1 MTTPPLSA
9 RGGVDRGWLAG
20 SIVQAH
26 ERLSKHIRRTP
37 CDVSLS
43 SSERYG
49 ADIWLKG
56 EHLQHAGS
64 FKTRGA
70 TNKLLSLT
78 PDEKHRGIIAASTGN
93 HGASVAW
100 AGRALEIPVRVYVPN
115 GASPAKVE
123 MIRRYGA
130 DVQMHGTDGLD
141 AELFGRAFAAENGM
155 PYISPYNDPVVVAGQ
170 GTVGVELAE
179 QMETVD
185 TVIIAVGGG
194 GLIGGTAAYL
204 KSIMPNVRVI
214 GASPVNSPVM
224 ALSVRAGYIVEFAS
238 EPTLS
243 DGTAGGVEQGAIT
256 FELCRTLVD
265 EWVEVTEREIATAMR
280 DFIADHHQL
289 IEGSAAVALA
299 ALAQRADALR
309 GQRVAV
315 VLCGSNIGIETLRAV
330 LAR

>member
-1 MTTPPLSA
+1 VAALDPATLANDILSA
-9 RGGVDRGWLAG
+9 HA
-20 SIVQAH
+20 
-26 ERLSKHIRRTP
+26 RLSQYVRLTP
-37 CDVSLS
+37 NDQSLS
-43 SSERYG
+43 LSERYS
-49 ADIWLKG
+49 ADVWLKG

-78 PDEKHRGIIAASTGN
+78 PEEKRRGVVAASTGN

-100 AGRALEIPVRVYVPN
+100 AGRTLGIPVRVYVPN
-115 GASPAKVE
+115 GASIAKVD

-141 AELFGRAFAAENGM
+141 AEVFARAFAAEHGM
-155 PYISPYNDPVVVAGQ
+155 QYISPYNDPFVVAGQ
-170 GTVGVELAE
+170 GTVGVEIAE
-179 QMETVD
+179 QMGTVD
-185 TVIIAVGGG
+185 SVIIAVGGG

-214 GASPVNSPVM
+214 GASPKNSPVM
-224 ALSVRAGYIVEFAS
+224 ALSVRAGHVVEHAS

-243 DGTAGGVEQGAIT
+243 DGTAGGVEQDAIT
-256 FELCRTLVD
+256 FDLCRDLVD
-265 EWVEVTEREIATAMR
+265 EWVEVSEDEIGTAMR

-299 ALAQRADALR
+299 TLARNSSKLR

-315 VLCGSNIGIETLRAV
+315 VLCGGNVSIDTLRAV

>member
-1 MTTPPLSA
+1 MSA
-9 RGGVDRGWLAG
+9 LDPSQVAEQV
-20 SIVQAH
+20 IAAH
-26 ERLSKHIRRTP
+26 RQISPYVRRTP
-37 CDVSLS
+37 CEASAAYAERLVVDV
-43 SSERYG
+43 
-49 ADIWLKG
+49 WLKS

-78 PDEKHRGIIAASTGN
+78 PEEKRTGVVAASTGN

-130 DVQMHGTDGLD
+130 EVQMHGTDGLD
-141 AELFGRAFAAENGM
+141 AEVAGRTFAVENGM
-155 PYISPYNDPVVVAGQ
+155 PYVSPYNDPLVVAGQ

-204 KSIMPNVRVI
+204 KSIMPNVRAI

-224 ALSVRAGYIVEFAS
+224 ALSVRAGHIVEHVS

-256 FELCRTLVD
+256 FELCRALVD
-265 EWVEVTEREIATAMR
+265 EWVDVTEDEIAKAMR
-280 DFIADHHQL
+280 DFIAEHHQL

-299 ALAQRADALR
+299 ALAQRAGELR

-315 VLCGSNIGIETLRAV
+315 VLCGSNISIDTLRAV

>member
-1 MTTPPLSA
+1 MTALEPKQLVNDILAARQLSA
-9 RGGVDRGWLAG
+9 AYL
-20 SIVQAH
+20 
-26 ERLSKHIRRTP
+26 RLTP
-37 CDVSLS
+37 NDLSLS
-43 SSERYG
+43 LSERYG
-49 ADIWLKG
+49 AEVWLKG

-78 PDEKHRGIIAASTGN
+78 PDEKRAGVVAASTGN

-100 AGRALEIPVRVYVPN
+100 AGRTLGIPVRVYVPN
-115 GASPAKVE
+115 GASTAKVE

-141 AELFGRAFAAENGM
+141 AEVFGRQYALESGM
-155 PYISPYNDPVVVAGQ
+155 PYVSPYNDPAVVAGQ

-179 QMETVD
+179 QMGTVD
-185 TVIIAVGGG
+185 SVIIAVGGG

-204 KSIMPNVRVI
+204 KSIMPNVRMI

-224 ALSVRAGYIVEFAS
+224 ALSVRAGHVVEYAS
-238 EPTLS
+238 KPTLS
-243 DGTAGGVEQGAIT
+243 DGTAGGVEQDAIT
-256 FELCRTLVD
+256 FALCRALVD
-265 EWVEVTEREIATAMR
+265 EWVEVTEDEIAKAML

-299 ALAQRADALR
+299 VLARQARALK

-315 VLCGSNIGIETLRAV
+315 VLCGSNISIDALRAV

>member
-1 MTTPPLSA
+1 MTALEPRQLANDILAA
-9 RGGVDRGWLAG
+9 RQRIA
-20 SIVQAH
+20 A
-26 ERLSKHIRRTP
+26 HIRLTP
-37 CDVSLS
+37 SDLSLS
-43 SSERYG
+43 LSERYG
-49 ADIWLKG
+49 ADVWLKG

-70 TNKLLSLT
+70 LNKLLSLT
-78 PDEKHRGIIAASTGN
+78 PDEQRAGVVAASTGN

-100 AGRALEIPVRVYVPN
+100 AGRTLGVPVRVYVPN
-115 GASPAKVE
+115 GASTAKVE

-141 AELFGRAFAAENGM
+141 AEVFGRAFAAEHGM
-155 PYISPYNDPVVVAGQ
+155 PYVSPYNDPAVVAGQ
-170 GTVGVELAE
+170 GTVGVEIAE
-179 QMETVD
+179 QIGSID
-185 TVIIAVGGG
+185 SVIVAVGGG

-214 GASPVNSPVM
+214 GASPKNSPVM
-224 ALSVRAGYIVEFAS
+224 ALSVRAGHVVEFAS

-243 DGTAGGVEQGAIT
+243 DGTAGGVEQDAIT

-265 EWVEVTEREIATAMR
+265 EWIEVTEGEIANAMV

-299 ALAQRADALR
+299 ALAQRAGEMR

-315 VLCGSNIGIETLRAV
+315 VLCGSNISIDTLRKV
-330 LAR
+330 LGS

>member
-1 MTTPPLSA
+1 MAALDPA
-9 RGGVDRGWLAG
+9 KLAKD
-20 SIVQAH
+20 IVSAH
-26 ERLSKHIRRTP
+26 ERLAEYIRRTP
-37 CDVSLS
+37 SDVSLAL
-43 SSERYG
+43 SERHG
-49 ADIWLKG
+49 TEVWLKG

-70 TNKLLSLT
+70 TNRLLGLT
-78 PDEKHRGIIAASTGN
+78 PDERGTGVVAASTGN

-100 AGRALEIPVRVYVPN
+100 AGRTLGVPVRVFVPN
-115 GASPAKVE
+115 GASPAKVD
-123 MIRRYGA
+123 MIQRYGA

-141 AELFGRAFAAENGM
+141 AEVFARAFAAEHGM
-155 PYISPYNDPVVVAGQ
+155 PYISPYNDPLVVAGQ
-170 GTVGVELAE
+170 GTVGVEVAE
-179 QMETVD
+179 QLGTVD
-185 TVIIAVGGG
+185 SVIIAVGGG

-224 ALSVRAGYIVEFAS
+224 AMSVRAGHIVEFAS
-238 EPTLS
+238 APTLS

-256 FELCRTLVD
+256 FELCRALVD
-265 EWVEVTEREIATAMR
+265 EWIDVAEDEIAKAMR
-280 DFIADHHQL
+280 DFVADHHQL

-299 ALAQRADALR
+299 ALAQRAAELR

-315 VLCGSNIGIETLRAV
+315 VLCGGNVSIDTLRTV

>member
-1 MTTPPLSA
+1 VSALDPSQVAEQVIAAHRQISPYVRQTPCEASA
-9 RGGVDRGWLAG
+9 AY
-20 SIVQAH
+20 A
-26 ERLSKHIRRTP
+26 ERLVV
-37 CDVSLS
+37 DV
-43 SSERYG
+43 
-49 ADIWLKG
+49 WLKS

-78 PDEKHRGIIAASTGN
+78 PEEKRTGVVAASTGN

-123 MIRRYGA
+123 MIRRFGA
-130 DVQMHGTDGLD
+130 EVQMHGTDGLD
-141 AELFGRAFAAENGM
+141 AEVAGRTFAVENGM
-155 PYISPYNDPVVVAGQ
+155 PYVSPYNDPLVVAGQ

-204 KSIMPNVRVI
+204 KSIMPNVRAI

-224 ALSVRAGYIVEFAS
+224 ALSVRAGHIVEHVS

-256 FELCRTLVD
+256 FELCRALVD
-265 EWVEVTEREIATAMR
+265 EWVDVTEDEIAKAMR
-280 DFIADHHQL
+280 DFIAEHHQL

-299 ALAQRADALR
+299 ALAQRAGELR

-315 VLCGSNIGIETLRAV
+315 VLCGGNVSIDTLRAV

>member
-1 MTTPPLSA
+1 VTALEPRQLANDILAA
-9 RGGVDRGWLAG
+9 RQRIA
-20 SIVQAH
+20 A
-26 ERLSKHIRRTP
+26 HIRLTP
-37 CDVSLS
+37 SDLSLS
-43 SSERYG
+43 LSERYG
-49 ADIWLKG
+49 ADVWLKG

-70 TNKLLSLT
+70 LNKLLSLT
-78 PDEKHRGIIAASTGN
+78 PDEQRAGVVAASTGN

-100 AGRALEIPVRVYVPN
+100 AGRTLGVPVRVYVPN
-115 GASPAKVE
+115 GASTAKVE

-141 AELFGRAFAAENGM
+141 AEVFGRAFAAEHGM
-155 PYISPYNDPVVVAGQ
+155 PYVSPYNDPAVVAGQ
-170 GTVGVELAE
+170 GTVGVEIAE
-179 QMETVD
+179 QIGSID
-185 TVIIAVGGG
+185 SVIVAVGGG

-214 GASPVNSPVM
+214 GASPKNSPVM
-224 ALSVRAGYIVEFAS
+224 ALSVRAGHVVEFAS

-243 DGTAGGVEQGAIT
+243 DGTAGGVEQDAIT

-265 EWVEVTEREIATAMR
+265 EWIEVTEGEIANAMV

-299 ALAQRADALR
+299 ALAQRAGEMR

-315 VLCGSNIGIETLRAV
+315 VLCGSNISIDTLRKV
-330 LAR
+330 LGS

>member
-1 MTTPPLSA
+1 MSLEATLDIAMLAQSILGA
-9 RGGVDRGWLAG
+9 R
-20 SIVQAH
+20 Q
-26 ERLSKHIRRTP
+26 RLSHLIRVTP
-37 CDVSLS
+37 CEQSLALS
-43 SSERYG
+43 QRFEVEV
-49 ADIWLKG
+49 WLKG

-78 PDEKHRGIIAASTGN
+78 PDEKRAGVVAASTGN

-100 AGRALEIPVRVYVPN
+100 AGRTLGVPVRVYVPN
-115 GASPAKVE
+115 RASHAKVE
-123 MIRRYGA
+123 MIQRYGA

-141 AELFGRAFAAENGM
+141 AEVFGRQYALENGM
-155 PYISPYNDPVVVAGQ
+155 PYVSPYNDPAVVAGQ
-170 GTVGVELAE
+170 GTVGVEIAE
-179 QMETVD
+179 QTGGVD
-185 TVIIAVGGG
+185 SVIIAVGGG

-204 KSIMPNVRVI
+204 KSIRPNVRVI
-214 GASPVNSPVM
+214 GASPANSPVM
-224 ALSVRAGYIVEFAS
+224 ALSVRAGHVVEYAS
-238 EPTLS
+238 KPTLS

-256 FELCRTLVD
+256 FELCRTLID
-265 EWVEVTEREIATAMR
+265 EWVEVTEDEIATAMC

-299 ALAQRADALR
+299 VLARQARVLK

-315 VLCGSNIGIETLRAV
+315 VLCGGNVSVDTLRTV

>member
-1 MTTPPLSA
+1 MTVLDPA
-9 RGGVDRGWLAG
+9 KLAKD
-20 SIVQAH
+20 ILAAH
-26 ERLSKHIRRTP
+26 ERISPYVRLTPNDMSLALSQRF
-37 CDVSLS
+37 
-43 SSERYG
+43 G
-49 ADIWLKG
+49 AEVWLKG

-78 PDEKHRGIIAASTGN
+78 PDEKRAGVVAASTGN

-100 AGRALEIPVRVYVPN
+100 AGRALGIPVRVFVPN

-123 MIRRYGA
+123 MIRRFGS

-141 AELFGRAFAAENGM
+141 AEVFARQHAVEKRM
-155 PYISPYNDPVVVAGQ
+155 PYVSPYNDPFVVAGQ
-170 GTVGVELAE
+170 GTVGVEIAE
-179 QMETVD
+179 QMGSVD
-185 TVIIAVGGG
+185 SVIVAVGGG
-194 GLIGGTAAYL
+194 GLIGGIAAYL
-204 KSIMPNVRVI
+204 KSVMPNVRVI
-214 GASPVNSPVM
+214 GASPKNSPVM
-224 ALSVRAGYIVEFAS
+224 ALSVRAGHIVEYAS

-256 FELCRTLVD
+256 FHVCRTLVD
-265 EWVEVTEREIATAMR
+265 DWVEVAEDEIAAAMR

-299 ALAQRADALR
+299 ALARNAAKLR

-315 VLCGSNIGIETLRAV
+315 VLCGGNVSIDTLRAV

>member
-1 MTTPPLSA
+1 MTALEPRQLANDILAA
-9 RGGVDRGWLAG
+9 RQRIA
-20 SIVQAH
+20 A
-26 ERLSKHIRRTP
+26 HIRLTP
-37 CDVSLS
+37 SDLSLS
-43 SSERYG
+43 LSERYG
-49 ADIWLKG
+49 ADVWLKG

-70 TNKLLSLT
+70 LNKLLSLT
-78 PDEKHRGIIAASTGN
+78 PDEQRAGVVAASTGN

-100 AGRALEIPVRVYVPN
+100 AGRTLGVPVRVYVPN
-115 GASPAKVE
+115 GASTAKVE

-141 AELFGRAFAAENGM
+141 AEVFGRAFAAEHAM
-155 PYISPYNDPVVVAGQ
+155 PYISPYNDPAVVAGQ
-170 GTVGVELAE
+170 GTVGVEIAE
-179 QMETVD
+179 QIGSID
-185 TVIIAVGGG
+185 SVIVAVGGG

-214 GASPVNSPVM
+214 GASPKNSPVM
-224 ALSVRAGYIVEFAS
+224 ALSVRAGHVVEFAS

-243 DGTAGGVEQGAIT
+243 DGTAGGVEQDAIT

-265 EWVEVTEREIATAMR
+265 EWIEVTEGEIANAMV

-299 ALAQRADALR
+299 ALAQRAGEMR

-315 VLCGSNIGIETLRAV
+315 VLCGSNISIDTLRKV
-330 LAR
+330 LGS